1 MWMCWCVCDV
11 KHLAPT
17 VALNQLC
24 SGPIMM
30 TVTQT
35 AAVGG
40 VCLLCELTG
49 YCVQATQW
57 RWSTGKLNICQSHP
71 WHTKTHR
78 DVCTSEE
85 RGELLAKTGD
95 SWKKRK
101 KKQRFVCSW
110 IMRVFLLLLFFSPQD
125 IAFVHTLSQF
135 AGLLSSSSWQ
145 NLGEHAFSLHAR
157 LTCCSATNT
166 SRSRSRLGAWRGA
179 KRGRAENRR
188 RMRREKGPFLI
199 FLRTHL

>member
-57 RWSTGKLNICQSHP
+57 RWSAGKLNICQSHP

-78 DVCTSEE
+78 DVRTSEE

-110 IMRVFLLLLFFSPQD
+110 IMRFFFFCCCSFPPRILHLYIPSPSLPACSAAPPGRILENIPSPSMPGWPAAALPIPPGLGAALEPGEEQKEEGQRTEEEWEEKK
-125 IAFVHTLSQF
+125 VHS
-135 AGLLSSSSWQ
+135 LSS
-145 NLGEHAFSLHAR
+145 
-157 LTCCSATNT
+157 
-166 SRSRSRLGAWRGA
+166 
-179 KRGRAENRR
+179 
-188 RMRREKGPFLI
+188 
-199 FLRTHL
+199 

>member
-57 RWSTGKLNICQSHP
+57 RWSAGKLNICQSHP

-78 DVCTSEE
+78 DVRTSEE

-101 KKQRFVCSW
+101 KKTKICLQLNNEVFFFFVVVLFPPGYC
-110 IMRVFLLLLFFSPQD
+110 ICTYPLPVCRPAQQLLLAESWR
-125 IAFVHTLSQF
+125 TY
-135 AGLLSSSSWQ
+135 LLPPCQ
-145 NLGEHAFSLHAR
+145 ADLLQR
-157 LTCCSATNT
+157 YQYLQV
-166 SRSRSRLGAWRGA
+166 
-179 KRGRAENRR
+179 
-188 RMRREKGPFLI
+188 
-199 FLRTHL
+199 